1 LILKSGII
9 KPNLISDTQN
19 QNQNTHMKTET
30 IIKAINALPRGAA
43 LSEHFAYVFHQD
55 DDPAQ
60 PAQLLIDVVGWRT
73 NSQRAE
79 DERFRDLSDLLHAIE
94 ALPGVAS
101 VEQVGD
107 IDHENGRGWTYE
119 VTLA

>member
-1 LILKSGII
+1 
-9 KPNLISDTQN
+9 
-19 QNQNTHMKTET
+19 MKTEN

-43 LSEHFAYVFHQD
+43 LCEHFAYIFHPD
-55 DDPAQ
+55 DDPEQ
-60 PAQLLIDVVGWRT
+60 PAQLLVDILAWRT

-79 DERFRDLSDLLHAIE
+79 DEQFLDSSDLLHAIE
-94 ALPGVAS
+94 SLAGVAS

>member
-1 LILKSGII
+1 
-9 KPNLISDTQN
+9 
-19 QNQNTHMKTET
+19 MKTET

-43 LSEHFAYVFHQD
+43 LCEHFAYIFHPD
-55 DDPAQ
+55 DDPEQ
-60 PAQLLIDVVGWRT
+60 PAQLLVDILAWRT

-79 DERFRDLSDLLHAIE
+79 NECFRDLSDLLHAIE
-94 ALPGVAS
+94 SLLGANVK
-101 VEQVGD
+101 QVGD